1 MPSKPCEDNKLSE
14 EQTMKTKPLLDKCF
28 NMFGEPLPK
37 EIRKRIKLF
46 LLYPSPDTWDDV
58 HGILINGHTT
68 IWQAVLKAYP
78 GFTKVGRT
86 FDDKWNMVKEWS
98 EIPTPTMVMKAI
110 RENFKSNKNR

>member
-1 MPSKPCEDNKLSE
+1 
-14 EQTMKTKPLLDKCF
+14 MKRRTLLDQCF
-28 NMFGEPLPK
+28 NMFGQPLPN

-68 IWQAVLKAYP
+68 IWQAVVTIFP
-78 GFTKVGRT
+78 WFTRVGRT
-86 FDDKWNMVKEWS
+86 FDDKWNLVKEWS
-98 EIPTPTMVMKAI
+98 EIPTLMMVMKAI